1 MAFFDFKDKSVPE
14 PCDIWKKYEKGIDYL
29 TRKRLVERTNRNWN
43 FFIGRQ
49 WEGLQSGGE
58 ELPFFNYIHPN
69 IMRKVT
75 TIYSNRMAVNYSDME
90 GRSDMQP
97 VYDRLQQMFS
107 NDWEKANEDVLMRQT
122 LKEAAITGDG
132 IQYFG
137 SGNVQDVQALQNT
150 SILYG
155 DESETNIQ
163 KQPYLIIHQRE
174 SVESVRN
181 QARKNG
187 IPDEEI
193 SLIVPDQET
202 EYVIGNRE
210 EVNEDTSSTASKVTT
225 LIYMTKREGIVHV
238 AKCTKNVIYEKEHPI
253 QTTLPDGTPG
263 RGLTRY
269 PVLKLSWED
278 YPNDARGVSQVEQL
292 IPNQIEINK
301 TLARRSMTTKLTA
314 YPRLAYDADN
324 VRNPNAL
331 TAVGTPIEVQTG
343 GLQSVSQMVSY
354 LNPATH
360 SPEPKQLT
368 DDILE
373 ITQELSG
380 SGDTTMGNIDLRRV
394 AASAIQA
401 VNEKAESMHDET
413 VAKKE
418 MFIEDMAL
426 LWVELMQVYHPEG
439 LTVVMTETVTE
450 PVIDPATG
458 QPQIGP
464 DGMPVTETKE
474 IEVPSTITSE
484 ELDKLK
490 PRTRIDVSKD
500 NSFTREAAQSI
511 LDGFLEKGY
520 ITPEEYVEI
529 VPETSPVPKAAL
541 SNVFKRRKDQA
552 SQMPPMGPPQGPPN
566 QAMPPQGA

>member
-1 MAFFDFKDKSVPE
+1 MEFFKLGEKREAE
-14 PCDIWKKYEKGIDYL
+14 PTPIWKKYEKGIDYL
-29 TRKRLVERTNRNWN
+29 TRKRLIDRTTRSWN
-43 FFIGRQ
+43 FFVGRQ
-49 WEGLQSGGE
+49 WEGIQSGGE

-75 TIYSNRMAVNYSDME
+75 TIYSNRMAVNYTDME

-97 VYDRLQQMFS
+97 VYDKLQQMFS

-137 SGNVQDVQALQNT
+137 TPNMEDVQTLQNT

-155 DESETNIQ
+155 DESETDIQ

-174 SVESVRN
+174 TVESVRN

-187 IPDEEI
+187 LSDEEI
-193 SLIVPDQET
+193 SLIIPDQLT
-202 EYVIGNRE
+202 ENTIGNRE
-210 EVNEDTSSTASKVTT
+210 EVNEDNTSTASKVTT
-225 LIYMTKREGIVHV
+225 LIYMTKIDGIVHV
-238 AKCTKNVIYEKEHPI
+238 TKCTKNVVYEQEHPI
-253 QTTLPDGTPG
+253 CTTLPNGQRG
-263 RGLTRY
+263 RGLSRY

-314 YPRLAYDADN
+314 YPRLAYDAN
-324 VRNPNAL
+324 MVRNPDAL
-331 TAVGTPIEVQTG
+331 STVGSPIEVQTG
-343 GLQSVSQMVSY
+343 GVQSVSQMVSY
-354 LNPATH
+354 LNPAQ
-360 SPEPKQLT
+360 SSGEPKSLT
-368 DDILE
+368 DDLLE

-380 SGDTTMGNIDLRRV
+380 SGDTTMGNIDLQRV
-394 AASAIQA
+394 AASAIIA
-401 VNEKAESMHDET
+401 VNDKAESMHDET
-413 VAKKE
+413 VAKLE
-418 MFIEDMAL
+418 QFVEDMAN
-426 LWVELMQVYHPEG
+426 LWVELWQVYHPEG
-439 LTVVMTETVTE
+439 LTVIMHKTESV
-450 PVIDPATG
+450 PATDPITG
-458 QPQIGP
+458 EPTIGA
-464 DGMPVTETKE
+464 DGLPVMEEKE
-474 IEVPSTITSE
+474 VDVPVKITSE
-484 ELDKLK
+484 QLDALK

-511 LDGFLEKGY
+511 LDGFLEKGF

-529 VPETSPVPKAAL
+529 CPETSPVPKAAL
-541 SNVFKRRKDQA
+541 SNVFKRRKEQA
-552 SQMPPMGPPQGPPN
+552 AQMPPLPPQP